1 MKCVRKP
8 DTLSEKEDFIIKK
21 VLLTILTMLL
31 LLSLA
36 ACGGTQENQNAAAE
50 SREAVKPSPAANK
63 VSEVLNTELFTD
75 ENAVKIDLDGKSG
88 QVDITTP
95 GTYLF
100 TGSMDG
106 SIVVNT
112 VDDGK
117 VKLILAG
124 VEIHCKGDP
133 AIYVK
138 NAEKVIVSPAE
149 GTENSLC
156 SVGTFFM
163 DDENNA
169 DGVIFS
175 QDDLN
180 VTGAGTLNIDCET
193 GHGIVSKDKLKIKE
207 GTVNIKSN
215 KKGLSGKDGLEIEGG
230 SVNVEARTHALYS
243 EGDIVISGGTLDIY
257 SQTKDGVHSTG
268 NVLISGGELVIRR
281 SCEGIEGYTVTV
293 SGGNISV
300 VSDDDG
306 INSSSPEDAV
316 AGKWEI
322 GGNPFLADDGAD
334 VTISG
339 GVLRIDAGG
348 DGIDSNSVL
357 SVSGGEIYVSSSVF
371 GDDSAIDYAA
381 KAVISGGRVAAAG
394 AKEMAES
401 FGMESEQ
408 PSILF
413 ICDRQYDGGTEIAL
427 LDSAG
432 NQLLSHSPEKSF
444 SSVVLSCPELKIGET
459 YIVRIGTDEKELTLD
474 GVCCTVGS
482 REFGMTPGGFQGGPP
497 EGPGGLPPMDGERP
511 PKPY

>member
-1 MKCVRKP
+1 
-8 DTLSEKEDFIIKK
+8 
-21 VLLTILTMLL
+21 MLL

-50 SREAVKPSPAANK
+50 SGEAVKPSPAANK

-180 VTGAGTLNIDCET
+180 VTGPGTLNIECET
-193 GHGIVSKDKLKIKE
+193 GHGIVSKDTLKIKE
-207 GTVNIKSN
+207 GTVNIKSY

-230 SVNVEARTHALYS
+230 TVNVEARTHALYS
-243 EGDIVISGGTLDIY
+243 EGD
-257 SQTKDGVHSTG
+257 
-268 NVLISGGELVIRR
+268 VLISGGELVIRR

-357 SVSGGEIYVSSSVF
+357 SVSGGEIYVSSSVL

-381 KAVISGGRVAAAG
+381 KAVISGGRVVAAG

-413 ICDRQYDGGTEIAL
+413 ICDREYDGGTEITL

>member
-1 MKCVRKP
+1 M
-8 DTLSEKEDFIIKK
+8 TAES
-21 VLLTILTMLL
+21 
-31 LLSLA
+31 
-36 ACGGTQENQNAAAE
+36 GAAAQ
-50 SREAVKPSPAANK
+50 PSPGTNK
-63 VSEVLNTELFTD
+63 VSAVLNTELFTD
-75 ENAVKIDLDGKSG
+75 ENAVKVDLEGKTG

-100 TGSMDG
+100 TGSLDG

-112 VDDGK
+112 VDEGK

-124 VEIHCKGDP
+124 VEIRCKGDP

-149 GTENSLC
+149 GTVNNLS

-180 VTGAGTLNIDCET
+180 VTGAGTLNIECET
-193 GHGIVSKDKLKIKE
+193 GHGIVSKDTLKIKE
-207 GTVNIKSN
+207 GTVNIKSH

-230 SVNVEARTHALYS
+230 NVTVEARTHALYS
-243 EGDIVISGGTLDIY
+243 EGDILISGGSLDIY

-268 NVLISGGELVIRR
+268 NVLISGGDLMIRK
-281 SCEGIEGYTVTV
+281 SSEGIEGYTVTV
-293 SGGNISV
+293 SGGNISI

-306 INSSSPEDAV
+306 INSSSSEDAA

-339 GVLRIDAGG
+339 GILEIDAGG

-357 SVSGGEIYVSSSVF
+357 SVSGGEIYISASVL
-371 GDDSAIDYAA
+371 GSDSAIDYAT
-381 KAVISGGRVAAAG
+381 KAVISGGKIAAAG

-401 FGMESEQ
+401 FGTDSEQ
-408 PSILF
+408 PSIFF
-413 ICDRQYDGGTEIAL
+413 ICDREYDGGTEITL

-432 NQLLSHSPEKSF
+432 SLLLSHHPEKKF
-444 SSVVLSCPELKIGET
+444 SSVILSCPELKIGET
-459 YIVRIGTDEKELTLD
+459 YTVRIGTDEKELTLD
-474 GVCCTVGS
+474 SVCCAVGS
-482 REFGMTPGGFQGGPP
+482 QGFGMMPGGFQGGPP
-497 EGPGGLPPMDGERP
+497 GGPGAAPSRPDGLPPMDGERP
-511 PKPY
+511 PEQH